1 MSTSA
6 GDALVRRWVGRRAGE
21 ELERLRRE
29 KMRSIDTRE
38 AVRQIFGS
46 ALPAIPAPPTSGLVE
61 QQAWFAKIHRAGAKC
76 PCRQAEAC
84 RTRVIN

>member
-38 AVRQIFGS
+38 AVRRYPEALCPPFRRRRRRGWWSSRRGSPRFTERWRS
-46 ALPAIPAPPTSGLVE
+46 ALADKLKHVA
-61 QQAWFAKIHRAGAKC
+61 RA
-76 PCRQAEAC
+76 
-84 RTRVIN
+84 

>member
-29 KMRSIDTRE
+29 EMPTIDTRE

-46 ALPAIPAPPTSGLVE
+46 AVPAIPAPPTSGLVE
-61 QQAWFAKIHRAGAKC
+61 QQAWLAKISPGAGELRLPDTLKHVARA
-76 PCRQAEAC
+76 
-84 RTRVIN
+84 